1 MRLRLKVEKAFN
13 AVLDRAR
20 SEQLC
25 PWFFK
30 EVEKELKKECDNRY
44 KLFALAA
51 SNTSAIVEYI
61 HSKFYVYLDKGRYV
75 VEYK

>member
-1 MRLRLKVEKAFN
+1 MKLRIKVEKAFN

-44 KLFALAA
+44 KLFALA
-51 SNTSAIVEYI
+51 SNGTSAIVEYI
-61 HSKFYVYLDKGRYV
+61 HSKFYVYLDNNKYV
-75 VEYK
+75 VEDK